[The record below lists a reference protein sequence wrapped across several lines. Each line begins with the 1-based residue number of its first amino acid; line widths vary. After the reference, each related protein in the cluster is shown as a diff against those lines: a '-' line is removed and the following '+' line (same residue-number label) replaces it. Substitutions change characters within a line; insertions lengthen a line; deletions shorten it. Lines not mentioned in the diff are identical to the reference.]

1 MIYNYENLSF
11 QLLTVDRFFHRE
23 GFFDVKARPYAALS
37 FRVSGTGKFEI
48 GTKRFTTKP
57 GDVLFLPANISYK
70 VEYSVG
76 ESIVV
81 HFDQCNYSEV
91 ENICLENSSTINIGF
106 ENLLE
111 VWNKN
116 RSINQTKS
124 IIYYILDKM
133 SNNQKTSISDTSVAA
148 GVRYID
154 AHFSDP
160 KIDIETVC
168 GVAFISVSS
177 LQRGFAKYFGMSP
190 KQYLIQLRMNRALE
204 LLTENKLSVKEISF
218 VCGFTDEKYFSRAFK
233 KRYGCSPSQLKNNM
247 II

>member
-1 MIYNYENLSF
+1 MIYNFEKLSF
-11 QLLTVDRFFHRE
+11 QVLTVDRFLYRE
-23 GFFDVKARPYAALS
+23 GFFNVKARPYAALS

-48 GTKRFTTKP
+48 GAKRFTTKP

-70 VEYSVG
+70 VEYSVS

-111 VWNKN
+111 VWNKK

-124 IIYYILDKM
+124 IIYDILDKM
-133 SNNQKTSISDTSVAA
+133 SNDQKISIDNTAVANC
-148 GVRYID
+148 VRYID
-154 AHFSDP
+154 AHFCDP
-160 KIDIETVC
+160 KVDIETVC
-168 GVAFISVSS
+168 DVAFISVSS
-177 LQRGFAKYFGMSP
+177 LQRAFAKYFGMSP

-204 LLTENKLSVKEISF
+204 LLTEIKLSVKEISF